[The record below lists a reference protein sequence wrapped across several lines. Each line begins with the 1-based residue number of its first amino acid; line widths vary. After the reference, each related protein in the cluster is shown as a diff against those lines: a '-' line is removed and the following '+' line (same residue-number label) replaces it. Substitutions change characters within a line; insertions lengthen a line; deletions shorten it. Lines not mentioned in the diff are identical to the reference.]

1 MSSWLFSESSG
12 SQTPPVSKRKE
23 GLPMCDVEGKTENS
37 PKDETAGNHQREVV
51 VKKTTA
57 SRASLERYKEQLK
70 SVKNKVRRCIC
81 ITRIHFIREFIHSYC
96 SVFRLD

>member
-12 SQTPPVSKRKE
+12 SQTPVSERKE
-23 GLPMCDVEGKTENS
+23 GLSKCDVEGKTDDS
-37 PKDETAGNHQREVV
+37 PKGETNHQKKVI

-70 SVKNKVRRCIC
+70 SVKNKVRTCIC
-81 ITRIHFIREFIHSYC
+81 VIRTHFIHGFVHSYC
-96 SVFRLD
+96 